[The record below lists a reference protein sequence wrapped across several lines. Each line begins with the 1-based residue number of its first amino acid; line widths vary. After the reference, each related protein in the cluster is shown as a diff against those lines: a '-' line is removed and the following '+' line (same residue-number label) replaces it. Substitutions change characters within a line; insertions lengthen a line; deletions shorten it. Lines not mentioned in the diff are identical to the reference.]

1 MRTLLPLMALACSAL
16 HAQPSA
22 QLFLR
27 EHWAIQSSAM
37 AQDPGD
43 VISKPG
49 YQPTGWY
56 PAAMPSTVLAALVA
70 DHVYSDPGFGMNLRS
85 IAGTTYP
92 IGALFSNIPMPPES
106 PFRRPWW
113 FRTEFQAP
121 ADSKGKT
128 LWLRFD
134 GINYRANV
142 WLNGK
147 RIADSTSMAGA
158 WRLFEYNVTDAI
170 RPGAANALAVEVFA
184 PLPDELGI
192 TFVDWNP
199 GSPDKGM
206 GLWRDV
212 HLDATGPVAI
222 RFPQVITHLNLPATD
237 KAELT
242 VTAEVVN
249 GTRHP
254 VTGALKGQIEGIAF
268 SQQVSLAPN
277 ERKVVKFMPDKF
289 AQLKIDNPR
298 LWWPAQVGTPN
309 LYPLKLQFETG
320 GAVSDEMSQR
330 FGIREVTSILD
341 EQNHR
346 VFRVNGKNIL
356 IRGAGYTFDMLL
368 RASPSRQ
375 EAELKYV
382 RDMNLNTVR
391 LEGKLE
397 NEHFL
402 DLADQMGILV
412 TAGWC
417 CCDHW
422 EKWANWKDE
431 DHTVSAESLRDQI
444 RRLRSHPSIFNWMN
458 GSDNPPPA
466 RVEKKYIEILKE
478 LDWPNPFESSATE
491 TPTEVS
497 GKTGVKMTGPY
508 DYVPPNYWTLDKTR
522 GGAHGF
528 NTETGPGPAVP
539 PVESLR
545 AMLPP
550 EHLWPIDSW
559 WDYHAGGGPF
569 KDIKIFTAA
578 LDARY
583 GRSTSVEEYAR
594 KAQVMAYEGHRA
606 MFEAFGRNK
615 YTSTGV
621 IQWMLNNAWPSMIW
635 HLYDWYLR
643 PGGSYFGAKKANE
656 PLHIQYSYD
665 DASVV
670 VVNSF
675 YQAFP
680 GMKARAWV
688 YNLDMT
694 EKLAKDAALDVAP
707 DSSTRVLTIP
717 AIDGLSSTYFVRLAL
732 EDGSGKTVSTNFYW
746 LSTRPDEL
754 DWDRS
759 TWYYT
764 PTKTY
769 ADYSVL
775 NNLPPVELKYSAVSE
790 VKGDDGI
797 TRVTVENPSHSLAFA
812 VHLQVKTVMH
822 DEEDV
827 RSEVEIL
834 PVLWEDNYFPLLP
847 GEKRTVAATYRAADT
862 NKRPPAVE
870 VDGWNVK

>member
-1 MRTLLPLMALACSAL
+1 MALACSAL